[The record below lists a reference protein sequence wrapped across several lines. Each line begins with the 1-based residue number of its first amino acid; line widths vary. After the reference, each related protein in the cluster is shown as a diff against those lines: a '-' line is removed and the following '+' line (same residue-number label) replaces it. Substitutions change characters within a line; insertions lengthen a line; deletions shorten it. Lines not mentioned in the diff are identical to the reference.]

1 MLCYTSIRP
10 TSPSEIQEKYVMLH
24 LYLPH
29 FPERNSG
36 KVCYVTFLYAP
47 LPRARFRRTS
57 RQCNLY
63 SQKRLWRSKNLKAVQ
78 FVPPKRFWRNKN
90 LKAVQFLPPKTIS
103 SWIPAGS
110 SWIPAGFQLDPTK
123 NHPKNVFGAVRTS
136 RQCNLYHQQRFWRS
150 KNLKAVQFVPPKTFL
165 AQ

>member
-1 MLCYTSIRP
+1 MLHFYTPHFPERDSGEPHGSAICIPKNVFGAVRTSRQCNLYPQNVFGAIRTSRQCNFYTSIRP

-24 LYLPH
+24 LYMPH

-47 LPRARFRRTS
+47 LPRAKFRKTS

-63 SQKRLWRSKNLKAVQ
+63 SQK
-78 FVPPKRFWRNKN
+78 
-90 LKAVQFLPPKTIS
+90 
-103 SWIPAGS
+103 
-110 SWIPAGFQLDPTK
+110 
-123 NHPKNVFGAVRTS
+123 
-136 RQCNLYHQQRFWRS
+136 RFWRS
-150 KNLKAVQFVPPKTFL
+150 KNLKAVQFVPQKTFL